1 MTHVALRD
9 VPLNYVDHLMQA
21 AGWADDGLYRLY
33 IAVIFLGF
41 MSEHGQRF
49 NDNEPTSSPE
59 ARDALLAHYE
69 RALADI

>member
-1 MTHVALRD
+1 
-9 VPLNYVDHLMQA
+9 
-21 AGWADDGLYRLY
+21 
-33 IAVIFLGF
+33 